1 MTKYN
6 TVAVGGTFDRLHKGH
21 KMLLTQAFNIGKNVL
36 IGVTS
41 DSFIIKLGKIKGNN
55 YNTRLN
61 NLESYLQSNFLGRKY
76 EITKLDDYFGDQI
89 YKKEVEAIVVSEE
102 TQKRI
107 NLVNDIREK
116 KELNPLKI
124 ILIDTIVAD
133 DGVPISSTRIKLGE
147 VDNEGRCVKK
157 YKK

>member
-6 TVAVGGTFDRLHKGH
+6 TVAVGGTFDHLHKGH
-21 KMLLTQAFNIGKNVL
+21 KTLLTQAFNIGKNVL
-36 IGVTS
+36 IGITS
-41 DSFIIKLGKIKGNN
+41 DNFIIKLGKRKGNN
-55 YNTRLN
+55 YNIRLN
-61 NLESYLQSNFLGRKY
+61 NLESYLQNNFLERKY

-89 YKKEVEAIVVSEE
+89 YKKEVEAIVVIEE

-107 NLVNDIREK
+107 KLVNDIREK
-116 KELNPLKI
+116 KELSPLKI

-133 DGVPISSTRIKLGE
+133 DGRPISSTRIKLGE

-157 YKK
+157 DEK

>member
-6 TVAVGGTFDRLHKGH
+6 TVAVGGTFDHLHKGH

-36 IGVTS
+36 VGVTS

-76 EITKLDDYFGDQI
+76 EITKLDNYFGDQI

-116 KELNPLKI
+116 KELSPLKI

-133 DGVPISSTRIKLGE
+133 DGRPISSTRIKLGE